1 MITPILIRLFERELD
16 QVTADINAYTD
27 EKSLW
32 TSKEGIPAGGNFVL
46 RIVGELQY
54 YLGSVLNESGFTRN
68 ANAEFTLKNISRQKL
83 LDELAAAKSTVKDT
97 LEQLS
102 KKEMEKEYP
111 IQVFGEPMSTEMFLM
126 HLLLQVA
133 NYRGQILY
141 HKQSL

>member
-16 QVTADINAYTD
+16 QVTAELNAYTD
-27 EKSLW
+27 EKTLW
-32 TSKEGIPAGGNFVL
+32 VSKEGVPAGGNFCL

-54 YLGSVLNESGFTRN
+54 FLGAVLNDSGYTRN
-68 ANAEFTLKNISRQKL
+68 ANAEFTLKNVSRQKL
-83 LDELAAAKSTVKDT
+83 LDELSAAKSAVKDT

-111 IQVFGEPMSTEMFLM
+111 IQVFGEPMSTELFLM

-133 NYRGQILY
+133 TYRGELVY
-141 HKQSL
+141 HRLSL